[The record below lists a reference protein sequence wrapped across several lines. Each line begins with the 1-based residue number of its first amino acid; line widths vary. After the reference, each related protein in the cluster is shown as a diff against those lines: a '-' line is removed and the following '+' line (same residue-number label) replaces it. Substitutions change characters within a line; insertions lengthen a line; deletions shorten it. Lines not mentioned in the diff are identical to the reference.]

1 MKHSETRRTKIVA
14 TVGPASWDPPV
25 LDQLIEAGVD
35 VFRLNFSHADE
46 ARHLQTVVDI
56 RASSERVGREVGILG
71 DLPGPKLRV
80 GRFPEGVIQITNGSE
95 VTITSEDVDGSA
107 ELIPVSW
114 PLMTETLDVGAI
126 VYLADGTIR
135 LKVTG
140 KQEGELT
147 AVVEVGGPLSSN
159 KGMNLPGVE
168 SGLDAVSET
177 DLRWVEF
184 AVENDLDF
192 IAVSFV
198 READDLDPVIRRLE
212 EMGSEIPIIA
222 KIEKPQAADA
232 IEEIV
237 ERATG
242 GIMVARGDLGIEVP
256 LSKVPVL
263 QKHLIRAAGHQ
274 SKTVIT
280 ATQMLASMVKN
291 TRPTRAEV
299 TDVSTAIFDGT
310 DAVMLSEE
318 TAVGDHPVET
328 VRVMDQIARGTE
340 PDLPYW
346 EWVLNRT
353 SQDEM
358 DVSASVTQSAVIAA
372 YRLGLTAIVVPTGSG
387 RTAKVVAAHRPQVPV
402 LAVTHDLR
410 VQRQLKLS
418 FGVDPVL
425 HGQTTEIRNLLYEC
439 ADDAVRYGAAKSGD
453 LIAIVAG
460 LSDLRLGTNLFEVH
474 RVP

>member
-14 TVGPASWDPPV
+14 TVGPASWDPPI
-25 LDQLIEAGVD
+25 LGQLIEAGVD

-56 RASSERVGREVGILG
+56 RAASERVGREVGILG

-80 GRFPEGVIQITNGSE
+80 GHFPEGVIQITNGSE
-95 VTITSEDVDGSA
+95 VTITSEEVDGSA
-107 ELIPVSW
+107 TLIPVSW

-135 LKVTG
+135 LRVTG
-140 KQEGELT
+140 KSEGELT
-147 AVVEVGGPLSSN
+147 AKVEVGGPLSSN

-168 SGLDAVSET
+168 SGLDAVSAT

-198 READDLDPVIRRLE
+198 RKADDLDPVMKRLE
-212 EMGSEIPIIA
+212 EMDSEIPIIA

-263 QKHLIRAAGHQ
+263 QKHLIRAAGHH

-299 TDVSTAIFDGT
+299 TD
-310 DAVMLSEE
+310 
-318 TAVGDHPVET
+318 
-328 VRVMDQIARGTE
+328 
-340 PDLPYW
+340 
-346 EWVLNRT
+346 
-353 SQDEM
+353 
-358 DVSASVTQSAVIAA
+358 
-372 YRLGLTAIVVPTGSG
+372 
-387 RTAKVVAAHRPQVPV
+387 
-402 LAVTHDLR
+402 
-410 VQRQLKLS
+410 
-418 FGVDPVL
+418 
-425 HGQTTEIRNLLYEC
+425 
-439 ADDAVRYGAAKSGD
+439 
-453 LIAIVAG
+453 
-460 LSDLRLGTNLFEVH
+460 
-474 RVP
+474 